1 MKAQEARI
9 KGSFLDLLV
18 EKDLLSQ
25 EQAENLFA
33 GAGKLTESKIREIL
47 LRRNLIS
54 EEKFYIALAE
64 YLNLPYIDLR
74 LTTFDPEALAMIP
87 SEIARQNFLI
97 PFAVYPGE
105 ISVAF
110 DDPDLNI
117 IQHLEKKTL
126 CNILVHIASRSRIIE
141 SIEVQYGAI
150 DIQTAANKVDFSK
163 YDTKMLESREIA
175 EIEPIV
181 DISNGIITSA
191 IRNRASDIHIEPR
204 KDYLQIRFRIDGMMQ
219 ERYKLNRRLAP
230 PLVSRYK
237 ILADL
242 DIAEKRIPQDGRI
255 QYAVGERS
263 IDIRVSTA
271 PVVFGEKLVLRL
283 LDKSGVNLDMEQML
297 FSKQIFHR
305 IERMVSSPH
314 GIFFV
319 TGPTGCGKTT
329 TLYAVINHINSIDKN
344 IVTIEDPV
352 EYQLPLI
359 NQIQVNPEVGLDFPR
374 VLRSV
379 LRQDPDVILVG
390 EIRDLET
397 AKIATEAALTGHL
410 VLSTLH
416 TNNAVDAVLRL
427 VEIGVEAF
435 MVAPS
440 LIGVLAQR
448 LVPRICQKCKRAYI
462 ASDEEKSYFELP
474 TKESTVKLY
483 RGKGCISCLG
493 TGYSGR
499 LPIHELIVVT
509 DEIRELI
516 LQRAPSDRIAK
527 AAYKVGYRSMRYDGL
542 KKASIGYTTLDEVTR
557 ITTAQEDFL

>member
-9 KGSFLDLLV
+9 KESFLDLLV

-283 LDKSGVNLDMEQML
+283 LDKSGVNLDVEQML

-329 TLYAVINHINSIDKN
+329 TLYAVINYINSIDKN

-499 LPIHELIVVT
+499 LAIHELIVVT